1 MRKTLIVLG
10 SEYLRVIGISYV
22 FSGIAQTFL
31 AIMKNCGAVNMST
44 LINGVMV
51 ILNIA
56 LNAVFIFG
64 LSGFPKM
71 GLKVLHWQPYLQQLC
86 SSYGVLGY
94 VLCRIRAVKFS
105 LRSCEKKLFWP
116 FLAES
121 RSVTDQ

>member
-1 MRKTLIVLG
+1 MRILTNEETLIVLG

-71 GLKVLHWQPYLQQLC
+71 GIKGACTGNRTCNSCAVPVECWLC
-86 SSYGVLGY
+86 IVQDQ
-94 VLCRIRAVKFS
+94 
-105 LRSCEKKLFWP
+105 SCEIQSQKL
-116 FLAES
+116 
-121 RSVTDQ
+121 